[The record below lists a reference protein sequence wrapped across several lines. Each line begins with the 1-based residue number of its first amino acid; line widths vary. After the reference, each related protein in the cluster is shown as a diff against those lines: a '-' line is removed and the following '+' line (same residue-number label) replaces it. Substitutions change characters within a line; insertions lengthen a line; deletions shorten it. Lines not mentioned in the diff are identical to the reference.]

1 MAFTYVFSGNS
12 SVVIGSSTK
21 SSDYLTLAKNTD
33 ALKERFVVGHFLTNT
48 ATLNEDGFHKIDYS
62 NPIWFYAKATG
73 SASYKY
79 VGLWLEVNGASS
91 VLRYKIQ
98 GTTAAPANATAGNA
112 FAVVAQGG
120 FTPSTIL

>member
-1 MAFTYVFSGNS
+1 MAFSYVFSANIS
-12 SVVIGSSTK
+12 MVIGTATK
-21 SSDYLTLAKNTD
+21 ASDGTNLGKNTM

-48 ATLNEDGFHKIDYS
+48 GVLNEDGFHKIDYS
-62 NPIWFYAKATG
+62 NPLWFYAKATG

-91 VLRYKIQ
+91 MLRSKIQ
-98 GTTAAPANATAGNA
+98 GPPAAPANATAGNA

-120 FTPSTIL
+120 FTPSTVL